1 MIKVLIADDEPLV
14 RAGIKTVLPW
24 NMYGFDVIAE
34 AADGKEAY
42 EKILK
47 LKPDILITDIKMPGM
62 DGITLLKRL
71 KQEKIS
77 IQSLVLSCFDEFELV
92 REAMKYGAHDYI
104 RKLSI
109 DPAKLLEVLK
119 EMKEAISDQPEKSA
133 SFSLN
138 TDDLKYLFI
147 KRLQNQGFEDHEQ
160 VENVLHNIKL
170 DISIQDYHL
179 IRFSFEPDT
188 APITDTNRKNMI
200 YNLLNQICE
209 RYPGQELFSLDEKG
223 YLLISNTKK
232 DLLLCRQ
239 I

>member
-1 MIKVLIADDEPLV
+1 MAKKLTKNLKTQTRHSDH
-14 RAGIKTVLPW
+14 RHQNAGNGRNNFTQTPET
-24 NMYGFDVIAE
+24 G
-34 AADGKEAY
+34 
-42 EKILK
+42 
-47 LKPDILITDIKMPGM
+47 
-62 DGITLLKRL
+62 
-71 KQEKIS
+71 KIS

-119 EMKEAISDQPEKSA
+119 EMKEAISDQPEKNA

-160 VENVLHNIKL
+160 VKNVLHNIKL

-209 RYPGQELFSLDEKG
+209 RYSGQELFSLM
-223 YLLISNTKK
+223 KK
-232 DLLLCRQ
+232 DTFLYPTQRKIFSSAARSELP
-239 I
+239 

>member
-24 NMYGFDVIAE
+24 NMYGFDVISE

-92 REAMKYGAHDYI
+92 REAMKYGAHAYI

-119 EMKEAISDQPEKSA
+119 EMKEAISDQPEKNA

-160 VENVLHNIKL
+160 VKNVLHNIKL
-170 DISIQDYHL
+170 DISPFRI
-179 IRFSFEPDT
+179 
-188 APITDTNRKNMI
+188 IT
-200 YNLLNQICE
+200 
-209 RYPGQELFSLDEKG
+209 
-223 YLLISNTKK
+223 
-232 DLLLCRQ
+232 
-239 I
+239 

>member
-119 EMKEAISDQPEKSA
+119 EMKEAISDQPEQNA
-133 SFSLN
+133 SFSHCRDITKN
-138 TDDLKYLFI
+138 KSAPAYAGTLF
-147 KRLQNQGFEDHEQ
+147 KQFL
-160 VENVLHNIKL
+160 
-170 DISIQDYHL
+170 
-179 IRFSFEPDT
+179 
-188 APITDTNRKNMI
+188 
-200 YNLLNQICE
+200 
-209 RYPGQELFSLDEKG
+209 
-223 YLLISNTKK
+223 
-232 DLLLCRQ
+232 
-239 I
+239 

>member
-1 MIKVLIADDEPLV
+1 
-14 RAGIKTVLPW
+14 
-24 NMYGFDVIAE
+24 
-34 AADGKEAY
+34 
-42 EKILK
+42 
-47 LKPDILITDIKMPGM
+47 MPGM

-119 EMKEAISDQPEKSA
+119 EMKEAISDQPEQNA

-179 IRFSFEPDT
+179 IRFSFDQILLRLRI
-188 APITDTNRKNMI
+188 PIAKT
-200 YNLLNQICE
+200 
-209 RYPGQELFSLDEKG
+209 
-223 YLLISNTKK
+223 
-232 DLLLCRQ
+232 
-239 I
+239 